1 MDYVNF
7 LRATHLCTNDVR
19 GKTRAFERVLFNVI
33 FNNRDDH
40 PKNFAY
46 LMAANGQWSL
56 APAFDVTYNDGPG
69 GYHQMDVM
77 GEALD
82 IERQHM
88 MALGEQ
94 EAELTL
100 AEIDEKIEA
109 FSTVGDAFA
118 DTARWLYPDQI
129 TEETL
134 SQIQRQIRDNISR
147 LKKPL

>member
-1 MDYVNF
+1 
-7 LRATHLCTNDVR
+7 
-19 GKTRAFERVLFNVI
+19 
-33 FNNRDDH
+33 
-40 PKNFAY
+40 
-46 LMAANGQWSL
+46 
-56 APAFDVTYNDGPG
+56 
-69 GYHQMDVM
+69 MDVM

-118 DTARWLYPDQI
+118 DTARSLYPDQI